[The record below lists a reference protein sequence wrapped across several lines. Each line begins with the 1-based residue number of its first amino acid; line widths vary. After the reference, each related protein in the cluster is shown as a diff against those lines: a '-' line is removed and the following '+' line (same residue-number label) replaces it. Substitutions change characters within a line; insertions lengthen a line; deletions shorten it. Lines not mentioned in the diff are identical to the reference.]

1 VTGALD
7 NDVLY
12 KGACYGLIDELS
24 SFVDTSPSNVGILG
38 AARYVVRG
46 LIARGHLRNDTA
58 AALVVLEDFVAKA
71 SILEPTEA
79 ERDLAAAIELAAQRD
94 GLPLDA
100 GESQLCGIAIA
111 RTMQRILTGD
121 KRAIAALDRLLE
133 TVSELGALVHKLC
146 CLEQAVLAICA
157 TVDVGTLR
165 SRICSEP
172 EIDKALA
179 ICFSCFSPTS
189 AIPDHIGGLE
199 SYIRSLR
206 GDAGRMLAP

>member
-12 KGACYGLIDELS
+12 KGVCYRLIDELS
-24 SFVDTSPSNVGILG
+24 SFVDASPSNVGILG

-58 AALVVLEDFVAKA
+58 AALVVLEDFVVKA
-71 SILEPTEA
+71 SILEPTKA

-100 GESQLCGIAIA
+100 GESQLCAIAIA

-133 TVSELGALVHKLC
+133 TFSELGALAHKLC
-146 CLEQAVLAICA
+146 CLEQAVLAISA

-189 AIPDHIGGLE
+189 ATPDHIGGLE